1 MRIETAAESAVG
13 RPHGIDPV
21 SRAWIA
27 GLRAPAGRRTEKL
40 AELRN
45 LMTRAARHELA
56 RRRHWPN
63 AVGGKDRD
71 DLAEEIASDALF
83 AVINKLDSYRGESR
97 FTTWAYAFVIKTT
110 SAKLAW
116 RARRP
121 LPLTMDDQAWERLPD
136 RLSTDPYTSAEA
148 RDLLRA
154 LRTGVDQALTH
165 RQRQVFIAVALNDAP
180 IDELAV
186 QLGSNRNAIYQTL
199 FDARRK
205 LRAHLEAAGHLLPIP
220 HDRPVGDADHP

>member
-1 MRIETAAESAVG
+1 MRAEAVAESAIG
-13 RPHGIDPV
+13 RSNGIDPV
-21 SRAWIA
+21 SRAWVD
-27 GLRAPAGRRTEKL
+27 GLSSRGGRRMQKL
-40 AELRN
+40 AELHK

-63 AVGGKDRD
+63 AVEGKDRD

-83 AVINKLDSYRGESR
+83 AVTNKLDSYRGESR
-97 FTTWAYAFVIKTT
+97 FTTWAYAFVINTV
-110 SAKLAW
+110 SAKLACQ
-116 RARRP
+116 ARRS
-121 LPLTMDDQAWERLPD
+121 LPLTTEDQAWERLPD
-136 RLSTDPYTSAEA
+136 RLSTDPYSSAEV

-154 LRTGVDQALTH
+154 LRTGVDRALTE
-165 RQRQVFIAVALNDAP
+165 RQRHVFIAVALNDAP

-186 QLGSNRNAIYQTL
+186 QLGSNRNAIYKTL

-220 HDRPVGDADHP
+220 RDPPVREADHA